1 MKKTVYTILFCL
13 LSQLTA
19 YSSFPVVGSSE
30 NCITTE
36 IVNNNPDNNTL
47 SKKGKIV
54 WFLLG
59 LFLGIFG
66 VIIAIITQIIRKEKG
81 IIKFA
86 LLGFAGFLLIT
97 YLISGELP
105 YELGE
110 IENIFILG

>member
-1 MKKTVYTILFCL
+1 MNKTIYTILFCL

-19 YSSFPVVGSSE
+19 YSSFPISE
-30 NCITTE
+30 SNSNVKTE
-36 IVNNNPDNNTL
+36 IVNNNPDDNPL
-47 SKKGKIV
+47 SKNGKIA

-86 LLGFAGFLLIT
+86 LLGFAGYLLIT
-97 YLISGELP
+97 YLITGELP
-105 YELGE
+105 YDLGE
-110 IENIFILG
+110 IDNIFILG